1 MTRVFNILQNL
12 FVETLQIVSKKTYS
26 SWKRPKSIP
35 WHMSSINHSEADVG
49 LPKHPRWS
57 AL

>member
-1 MTRVFNILQNL
+1 MTRVSNIHL

-35 WHMSSINHSEADVG
+35 WHMSSINHSEGDVG